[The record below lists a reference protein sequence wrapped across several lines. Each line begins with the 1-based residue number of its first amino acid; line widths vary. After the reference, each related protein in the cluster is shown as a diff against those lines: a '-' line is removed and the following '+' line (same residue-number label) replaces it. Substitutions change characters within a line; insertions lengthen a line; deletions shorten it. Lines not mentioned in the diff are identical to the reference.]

1 MEHIGPSRRIS
12 PHRRAATHG
21 GIPASAAERTMTD
34 STSAR
39 VASRRAVAWNPQ
51 DRNLPI
57 GYLRAFVTAMV
68 LAHHAVLAYC
78 SFAPPQARFAASP
91 GLWQAYPIVD
101 ARRWKGFDPFVGYN
115 DMFFMALMFFL
126 SGLFVWGSLR
136 RKGASVFMHGRL
148 MRLGLPF
155 VAAAAV
161 IAPLTY
167 YPTYL
172 AAGFANPNPA
182 GFFRWW
188 LATGNWLAGPAWFI
202 WVLLAFG
209 CVAAGLFKAF
219 PHWAERTQG
228 RFPSVFRRPSAFFG
242 ALAAASIVSYLPMAL
257 AAGPSGWTSC
267 GPFAFQTSRLPLYA
281 TWFFAGICAGACSGR
296 DSVLAPGGALARTWL
311 GWLGWSASCFGV
323 LTIVTHPAIRSAH
336 SIGWDAIEAVAWAV
350 SCTAASLLAL
360 ALFLRFANKRVMA
373 LDSLAD
379 NAYGIYLIHYAF
391 VTWFQY
397 ALLRA
402 PLPGAVKGCLATLG
416 ALGLS
421 WAAVGALRRFS
432 AIRRIV

>member
-1 MEHIGPSRRIS
+1 
-12 PHRRAATHG
+12 
-21 GIPASAAERTMTD
+21 MTD
-34 STSAR
+34 STSAE
-39 VASRRAVAWNPQ
+39 VASRRAAASNPQ
-51 DRNLPI
+51 DRNVPI

-68 LAHHAVLAYC
+68 VAHHAVLAYC
-78 SFAPPQARFAASP
+78 SFAPPLARPADSR
-91 GLWQAYPIVD
+91 GLWQGYPIVD
-101 ARRWKGFDPFVGYN
+101 ARRWRGFDPLVGYN
-115 DMFFMALMFFL
+115 DMFLMALMFFL

-136 RKGASVFMHGRL
+136 RKGASAFMRGRL
-148 MRLGLPF
+148 VRLGLPF

-161 IAPLTY
+161 VAPLAY

-172 AAGFANPNPA
+172 AAGFANPNPT

-188 LATGNWLAGPAWFI
+188 LAAGNWPAGPAWFI

-209 CVAAGLFKAF
+209 CVAAGLFKAS
-219 PHWAERTQG
+219 PHWAERAQE
-228 RFPSVFRRPSAFFG
+228 RFPSVFRRPSALFG
-242 ALAAASIVSYLPMAL
+242 ALAAASIISYLPVAL
-257 AAGPSGWTSC
+257 ATGLSGWASW
-267 GPFAFQTSRLPLYA
+267 GPFTFQTSRLLLYA
-281 TWFFAGICAGACSGR
+281 TWFFAGTCAGACSRR
-296 DSVLAPGGALARTWL
+296 DTVLAPGGALARTWL

-360 ALFLRFANKRVMA
+360 ALFLRFANKRVTA
-373 LDSLAD
+373 LDRLAD

-397 ALLRA
+397 ALLRP

-421 WAAVGALRRFS
+421 WAAVGALRRIS
-432 AIRRIV
+432 AIRRII